1 MPQPIK
7 RFLPFGL
14 QGKSGDPIGR
24 GGSEINFHFGAECP
38 LHRLAFDIIIVHNK
52 NCRSAVMLSR
62 LIHACKV
69 TFSVN
74 SQLAGTRWEVTK
86 RRLAGTAPNY
96 SVPWPG
102 R

>member
-7 RFLPFGL
+7 GFLPFGL

-52 NCRSAVMLSR
+52 IVDQRSCSR
-62 LIHACKV
+62 VWYTPEKSLALIGNASGQGAEV
-69 TFSVN
+69 
-74 SQLAGTRWEVTK
+74 AGI
-86 RRLAGTAPNY
+86 AP
-96 SVPWPG
+96 
-102 R
+102 RHFR